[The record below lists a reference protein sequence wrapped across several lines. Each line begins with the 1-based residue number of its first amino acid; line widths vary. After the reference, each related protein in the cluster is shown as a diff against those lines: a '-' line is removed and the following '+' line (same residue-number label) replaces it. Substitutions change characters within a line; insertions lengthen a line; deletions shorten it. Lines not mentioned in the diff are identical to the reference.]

1 MNEPG
6 DIRTILEAQLLGEK
20 TKLFEGSL
28 SRIMS
33 HAHNAKEV
41 GFAILTSWRQAN
53 QKSTNLANFSALQQ
67 AVRAKGL
74 GFIQLRGHWQECQDS
89 NVPYDQCPTDQLKD
103 SIEPSIMV
111 FGIDQKLA
119 TDLGKQF
126 DQDAVVYAGPD
137 TGGSAQ
143 LHFKDGSTM
152 DIGTF
157 NPMAVGQAYSEYRSR
172 SEKKAKGLPPA
183 ERHFM
188 FEGWSYPAQ
197 SFMDKLTEQT
207 LEKNIKALKDGIQ
220 VLSENKKKK

>member
-1 MNEPG
+1 MTEPA
-6 DIRTILEAQLLGEK
+6 DIRTILEAQLRGEK
-20 TKLFEGSL
+20 TKLFESSL

-33 HAHNAKEV
+33 HAQNAKEQ

-53 QKSTNLANFSALQQ
+53 EKSTNLTNFSALQH
-67 AVRAKGL
+67 AVREKGL
-74 GFIQLRGHWQECQDS
+74 GYIQLRGHWQECQDS
-89 NVPYDQCPTDQLKD
+89 NVPYSQCPPEQLKD

-119 TDLGKQF
+119 SDLGKQF
-126 DQDAVVYAGPD
+126 DQDAVVYAGPE
-137 TGGSAQ
+137 TGGATQ

-157 NPMAVGQAYSEYRSR
+157 SPMAVGQAYSEYRSR
-172 SEKKAKGLPPA
+172 SDKKAKGLPPA

-197 SFMDKLTEQT
+197 NFMDKLIEQT
-207 LEKNIKALKDGIQ
+207 LEKNIKALTEGIR
-220 VLSENKKKK
+220 VLPSKK